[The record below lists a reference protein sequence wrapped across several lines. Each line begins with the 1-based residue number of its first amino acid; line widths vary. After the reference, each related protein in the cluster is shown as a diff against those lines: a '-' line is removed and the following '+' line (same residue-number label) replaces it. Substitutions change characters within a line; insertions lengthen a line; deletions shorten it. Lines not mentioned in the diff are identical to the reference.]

1 MCLIQCLIGIPISDT
16 RKGYSRVEFENR
28 VQNWCYAYVGISLV
42 LRTLTV
48 LTVHPAHHVMLMMC
62 RLHERRNRWRA
73 SERPARTS
81 VGHRRAT
88 QDCSAC
94 ARFKR
99 SITGD
104 TRQKWLLPLDT
115 EAGRHDDCYPVLRE
129 ILHSDSIVPGILLP
143 FYTEMPSPFYPTP
156 TLWQVYILRYST
168 RKLAIS
174 PQYDRVSTRRGRPCG
189 DVRG

>member
-81 VGHRRAT
+81 VGHRAT
-88 QDCSAC
+88 QDCSALGLSEVLL
-94 ARFKR
+94 ATFG
-99 SITGD
+99 I
-104 TRQKWLLPLDT
+104 RQKWLLPLDT
-115 EAGRHDDCYPVLRE
+115 EAGAGTNHDDYQSSVRSSQHSKRASVRRRPRLALSIGNSQLR
-129 ILHSDSIVPGILLP
+129 
-143 FYTEMPSPFYPTP
+143 PS
-156 TLWQVYILRYST
+156 
-168 RKLAIS
+168 RK
-174 PQYDRVSTRRGRPCG
+174 P
-189 DVRG
+189 